1 MTRRVCH
8 EVPPSWVEPFGV
20 PVEAGERDGHALF
33 AAAPEP
39 VQKPDL
45 LALVQAIEDRPRLAL
60 GSRIG
65 GGSKILFFWGRRW
78 RIVQSSPT
86 HVTPKGAG
94 WGRESHRRDGELGRR
109 LVRGRRGGQ
118 SFDPFRPLA
127 RVSIPL
133 FKPSEQGRASSF
145 WGPRWRIVQPGRL
158 RRYHGWG
165 LTARALRRSAVIPP
179 GPPFDKGD

>member
-65 GGSKILFFWGRRW
+65 GGSKILFLGSKMEDRAVLTDPCDSQGGRLGSG
-78 RIVQSSPT
+78 ISSP
-86 HVTPKGAG
+86 
-94 WGRESHRRDGELGRR
+94 RRRTGQTVSARTT
-109 LVRGRRGGQ
+109 RG
-118 SFDPFRPLA
+118 SVFRPLSTPGEGLDPSIQAIGAGSSIVFLGSKMEDRAA
-127 RVSIPL
+127 RSTSPVPRMGSSWICVTTWSRHRP
-133 FKPSEQGRASSF
+133 AS
-145 WGPRWRIVQPGRL
+145 PAIR
-158 RRYHGWG
+158 
-165 LTARALRRSAVIPP
+165 
-179 GPPFDKGD
+179 